1 MIVVVLGGLSAMA
14 VVGVNSM
21 TGTNNDVTGA
31 ITSGTPTSRAGSK
44 TGGTNGVGNINNGI
58 SGIAIAA
65 CNASAAAARSA
76 STSFYVGSSGA
87 YPMKWSD
94 LTTTSPPIFTL
105 PAAVVINAGN
115 PSRLDGRGWKMIMA
129 GGGATEPSFT
139 CSPASAAPTA
149 AP

>member
-14 VVGVNSM
+14 IVGVNSLSDRNGTID
-21 TGTNNDVTGA
+21 TGAVTGGG
-31 ITSGTPTSRAGSK
+31 TGSSTPTTHAK
-44 TGGTNGVGNINNGI
+44 TNINDTI

-87 YPMKWSD
+87 YPAKWSD
-94 LTTTSPPIFTL
+94 LTATNPPAFTL
-105 PAAVVINAGN
+105 PAGVVINAGN
-115 PSRLDGRGWKMIMA
+115 PAQLDGRGWTMTMA

-139 CSPASAAPTA
+139 CSLASAAPTA